1 MTTISATLQGLSLGH
16 PTTFLNLTLFPLQG
30 DSGYARDY
38 VTLREAVRDRTASVR
53 EISEGG
59 SVPELLLENTGAKP
73 VLILDGEELIGAKQN
88 RTANVTI
95 LAPAGKTV
103 HIPVTCVESGRWA
116 YSSRDF
122 VPSQQMHFSAGR
134 RRKMASVY
142 QSMSMTGSK
151 AADQAAVWGD
161 ISAKSARMGS
171 QSPTTAMADVF
182 ETHRHRVDDYVAA
195 FAAETGQVGAVFA
208 IGDNVEGLELFD
220 CHETLADMLP
230 KLIRSYAI
238 DAIETVESHR
248 RNPSAISADAF
259 IQRLANADVETYPAV
274 GLGTEVRLTA
284 PGVIAG
290 GLMTEERVVHLAA
303 FSAPAESNRQDT
315 ENESR
320 GLASLWSR
328 RRRMGRGV

>member
-1 MTTISATLQGLSLGH
+1 MTTISETLRGLSLGH
-16 PTTFLNLTLFPLQG
+16 PTTFLNLTLFPLHG
-30 DSGYARDY
+30 STGYARDY
-38 VTLREAVRDRTASVR
+38 VTLREAVRDQTATVR

-59 SVPELLLENTGAKP
+59 SVPELLLENSGKKP

-103 HIPVTCVESGRWA
+103 HIPVTCVEAGRWA
-116 YSSRDF
+116 YRSRDF
-122 VPSQQMHFSAGR
+122 APSDQMHFSAGR

-142 QSMSMTGSK
+142 QSMSMTGRK
-151 AADQAAVWGD
+151 AANQSEVWGD
-161 ISAKSARMGS
+161 ISQKAARMGS
-171 QSPTTAMADVF
+171 HSPTSAMADVF
-182 ETHRHRVDDYVAA
+182 EAQRHRVDDYVGA
-195 FAAETGQVGAVFA
+195 FTAESGQVGAVFA
-208 IGDNVEGLELFD
+208 IGENIEGLELFD
-220 CHETLADMLP
+220 CNETLADMLP

-259 IQRLANADVETYPAV
+259 ISRLVNAEVETFPAV
-274 GLGTEVRLTA
+274 GEGTEVRLTA

-290 GLMTEERVVHLAA
+290 GLVTDKRVVHLAA
-303 FSAPAESNRQDT
+303 FASPAESGRQET
-315 ENESR
+315 ENNSR

-328 RRRMGRGV
+328 RRRMGR

>member
-1 MTTISATLQGLSLGH
+1 MTTISETLQGLSLGH

-30 DSGYARDY
+30 GSGYARDY
-38 VTLREAVRDRTASVR
+38 VTLREAVRDKTASVR

-59 SVPELLLENTGAKP
+59 SVPELLLANTGPKP

-103 HIPVTCVESGRWA
+103 HIPVTCVEAGRWS

-122 VPSQQMHFSAGR
+122 APSEQMHFSAGR

-142 QSMSMTGSK
+142 QSMSLTGRK
-151 AADQAAVWGD
+151 VADQGEVWGD

-171 QSPTTAMADVF
+171 HSPTSAMADVF
-182 ETHRHRVDDYVAA
+182 ETHRHRVEDYVGA
-195 FAAETGQVGAVFA
+195 FTAEAGQVGAVFA
-208 IGDNVEGLELFD
+208 IGENIEGLELFD
-220 CHETLADMLP
+220 CNETLADMLP

-238 DAIETVESHR
+238 DAIEQVESHR
-248 RNPSAISADAF
+248 RNPSSISADAF
-259 IQRLANADVETYPAV
+259 IQRLAKADVETYPAV

-290 GLMTEERVVHLAA
+290 GLVTDERVVHLAA
-303 FSAPAESNRQDT
+303 FSAPAESQRQGA
-315 ENESR
+315 ENDSR

-328 RRRMGRGV
+328 RRRMGR

>member
-16 PTTFLNLTLFPLQG
+16 PTTFLNLTIFPLHG
-30 DSGYARDY
+30 GTRYARDY
-38 VTLREAVRDRTASVR
+38 VTLREAVRDQTASVR
-53 EISEGG
+53 EISDGG
-59 SVPELLLENTGAKP
+59 SVPELLLENTGTRP

-103 HIPVTCVESGRWA
+103 HVPVTCVEAGRWA
-116 YSSRDF
+116 YRSRDF
-122 VPSQQMHFSAGR
+122 APSEQMHFYGGR
-134 RRKMASVY
+134 RSKMASVHA
-142 QSMSMTGSK
+142 SLRATGRK
-151 AADQAAVWGD
+151 AADQGEVWD
-161 ISAKSARMGS
+161 SISLKSERMHS
-171 QSPTTAMADVF
+171 RSPTSAMADVF
-182 ETHRHRVDDYVAA
+182 ETHRHRVDDYVGA

-208 IGDNVEGLELFD
+208 IGENIEGLELFD
-220 CHETLADMLP
+220 CDETLADMLP

-259 IQRLANADVETYPAV
+259 IQRLAKADVETYPAV

-284 PGVIAG
+284 PGAIAG
-290 GLMTEERVVHLAA
+290 ALVTDERVVHLAA
-303 FSAPAESNRQDT
+303 FAAPAESNRNDRD
-315 ENESR
+315 NESR

-328 RRRMGRGV
+328 RRRMGR